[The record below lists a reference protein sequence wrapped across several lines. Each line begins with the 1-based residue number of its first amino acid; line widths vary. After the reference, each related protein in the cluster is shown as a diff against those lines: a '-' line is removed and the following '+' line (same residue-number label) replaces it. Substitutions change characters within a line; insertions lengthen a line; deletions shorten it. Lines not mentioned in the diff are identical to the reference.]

1 MPRKPSPWMLNQRG
15 RKTARRRLRGPVPRR
30 RITVMIEK
38 IGNLAERLATNVSQS
53 RRGFLARVG
62 QAALGAAGALG
73 ALLALPGAAQAGASQ
88 GLCVMVKS
96 GTSNRGYAYNG
107 TCVTANCTF
116 GYSSACYGLTRASNH
131 RRCGAMVGR
140 KCSF

>member
-1 MPRKPSPWMLNQRG
+1 
-15 RKTARRRLRGPVPRR
+15 
-30 RITVMIEK
+30 MIER
-38 IGNLAERLATNVSQS
+38 ISNLAERLATNVSQS

-62 QAALGAAGALG
+62 QAALGVAGALG
-73 ALLALPGAAQAGASQ
+73 GLLALPGAARAGAGARQ
-88 GLCVMVKS
+88 GRCAIEQS
-96 GTSNRGYAYNG
+96 GTRNGGYVYDGICIA
-107 TCVTANCTF
+107 ANCTF